1 MANLFEEKREKLV
14 EQMARILPLIETE
27 RQAYIH
33 AEGEDWQQSL
43 EQDIG
48 IKKSKILRFFMEEK
62 AMTWH

>member
-33 AEGEDWQQSL
+33 AEGGRLAAIIGTGYWNKEIED
-43 EQDIG
+43 
-48 IKKSKILRFFMEEK
+48 F
-62 AMTWH
+62 

>member
-27 RQAYIH
+27 RQAYITRK
-33 AEGEDWQQSL
+33 GEDWQQSL

-48 IKKSKILRFFMEEK
+48 IKKSKILRFSWK
-62 AMTWH
+62 KRR

>member
-33 AEGEDWQQSL
+33 AEAGPQKQRLLKTHIPRTE
-43 EQDIG
+43 
-48 IKKSKILRFFMEEK
+48 
-62 AMTWH
+62 